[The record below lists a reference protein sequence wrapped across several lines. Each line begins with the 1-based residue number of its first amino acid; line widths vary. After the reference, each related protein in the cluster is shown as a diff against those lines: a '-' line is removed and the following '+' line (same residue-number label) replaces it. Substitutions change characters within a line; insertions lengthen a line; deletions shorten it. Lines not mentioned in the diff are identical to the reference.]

1 MSRKDKALLARILI
15 AAALFVIAML
25 LPVEGWLKLVVFLVP
40 YLVVGYRVLWK
51 AAVNI
56 VHGQV
61 FDENFLMCVATIG
74 AFVSGALSTGDY
86 MEGVAVMLFY
96 QVGELFEHCAVGR
109 SRQSIAELMDIRPD
123 VARVERSGQLEE
135 IDPEE
140 VVVGDVIVVQPGE
153 RIPLDGAV
161 LEGDSALDTAA
172 LTGESL
178 PRSVHPGDMVIS
190 GCINLSGVLRIH
202 ADREFG
208 ESTVARILEMVENSS
223 SRKAEAE
230 KFITRFARY
239 YTPAVCFAALA
250 LALIPPLIVG
260 GWMTWVQRA
269 LMFLV
274 VSCPCALVISVPLS
288 FFGGIGGASRQ
299 GVLIK
304 GGNYLEALANVDTV
318 VFDKTGTLTEGSFK
332 VTAVHP
338 ERLSKAQLLE
348 LAALVE
354 SYSTHPISRSIIEA
368 YGTDPDRHRVS
379 DVEEISGQGVRAT
392 VDGHRVAAGNDRLMD
407 AVGAQWLPCER
418 PGTII
423 HIAVDGEY
431 EGHIVISDAIKADAA
446 SAIAS
451 LRQLGVQRVVM
462 LTGDSERVGRDVAGA
477 LGVDEVHC
485 GLLPGDKVDHVERLL
500 SSERGS
506 GTLAFVGDGINDAPV
521 LSRADIGIVGMAMGA
536 LGSDAAIEAADVVL
550 MNDKPSGI
558 AAAISIAR
566 RTQRIV
572 RQNIVFALGVKALV
586 LVLSAVG
593 WASMW
598 AAVFADVGVS
608 VLAILN
614 AMRAMRFRS

>member
-1 MSRKDKALLARILI
+1 
-15 AAALFVIAML
+15 
-25 LPVEGWLKLVVFLVP
+25 
-40 YLVVGYRVLWK
+40 
-51 AAVNI
+51 
-56 VHGQV
+56 
-61 FDENFLMCVATIG
+61 
-74 AFVSGALSTGDY
+74 
-86 MEGVAVMLFY
+86 
-96 QVGELFEHCAVGR
+96 
-109 SRQSIAELMDIRPD
+109 
-123 VARVERSGQLEE
+123 
-135 IDPEE
+135 
-140 VVVGDVIVVQPGE
+140 
-153 RIPLDGAV
+153 
-161 LEGDSALDTAA
+161 
-172 LTGESL
+172 
-178 PRSVHPGDMVIS
+178 
-190 GCINLSGVLRIH
+190 
-202 ADREFG
+202 
-208 ESTVARILEMVENSS
+208 
-223 SRKAEAE
+223 
-230 KFITRFARY
+230 
-239 YTPAVCFAALA
+239 
-250 LALIPPLIVG
+250 
-260 GWMTWVQRA
+260 MTWVQRA

-338 ERLSKAQLLE
+338 KRLSKAQLLE

-407 AVGAQWLPCER
+407 AVGAKWLPCER

-423 HIAVDGEY
+423 HIAVDGKY

-521 LSRADIGIVGMAMGA
+521 LSRADVGIAMGA

-572 RQNIVFALGVKALV
+572 RQNIVFAPVSYTHL
-586 LVLSAVG
+586 
-593 WASMW
+593 
-598 AAVFADVGVS
+598 DVYK
-608 VLAILN
+608 
-614 AMRAMRFRS
+614 RQE